1 MNFGEGE
8 RRRTIHASSENL
20 TKSTEIAAFW
30 RVRTQSP
37 VANRVVANLI
47 NRRKNRNKGHG
58 IMPVRAIIN

>member
-8 RRRTIHASSENL
+8 RRRTIRASSENL

-37 VANRVVANLI
+37 VANRVIANLI
-47 NRRKNRNKGHG
+47 NRRKTETRG
-58 IMPVRAIIN
+58 AA

>member
-20 TKSTEIAAFW
+20 TKSTEIAVFW

-47 NRRKNRNKGHG
+47 NRRKTETRG
-58 IMPVRAIIN
+58 AA

>member
-8 RRRTIHASSENL
+8 RRRTIRASSENL

-30 RVRTQSP
+30 RVRTQLP

-47 NRRKNRNKGHG
+47 NRRKTET
-58 IMPVRAIIN
+58 RARHNARLSDN